1 MGPVVA
7 GDVKDS
13 APDSD
18 DHSVQLVRVHSN
30 DNYEFALHAATLD
43 LHGPRFVT
51 TPSICIRQAN
61 NLLRPMRGKPPPTS
75 TLGRPLFDHGLKE

>member
-7 GDVKDS
+7 GQVKDS

-18 DHSVQLVRVHSN
+18 YHSVQLVRVHSN
-30 DNYEFALHAATLD
+30 DNYELPLHAPTLD

-51 TPSICIRQAN
+51 AASICIRQAN

-75 TLGRPLFDHGLKE
+75 TLGRPFSTTDCKE

>member
-7 GDVKDS
+7 CDVKDS
-13 APDSD
+13 APDPD
-18 DHSVQLVRVHSN
+18 GHSVKLLRVHSN
-30 DNYEFALHAATLD
+30 DNYELPLQAATVD

-51 TPSICIRQAN
+51 AASICIRQAN

-75 TLGRPLFDHGLKE
+75 TLGRPLFEHGLKE